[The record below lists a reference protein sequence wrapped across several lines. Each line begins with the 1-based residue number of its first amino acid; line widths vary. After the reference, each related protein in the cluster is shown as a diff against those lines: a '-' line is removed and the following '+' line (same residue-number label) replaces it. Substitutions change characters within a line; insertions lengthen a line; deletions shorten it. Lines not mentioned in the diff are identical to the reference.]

1 VRLPYRIVALFGTLA
16 VAASLGGC
24 NNDPL
29 PMPPPPSNLKPAPEA
44 PPKIAVVPE
53 PKDMKPADG
62 KTPEGKAPGGK
73 VVDELPPLVPPA
85 GSKDERPDAK
95 PK

>member
-29 PMPPPPSNLKPAPEA
+29 PTPPPKIEAAPSA
-44 PPKIAVVPE
+44 PPKIADDPA

-62 KTPEGKAPGGK
+62 KTPEVKAPDGK